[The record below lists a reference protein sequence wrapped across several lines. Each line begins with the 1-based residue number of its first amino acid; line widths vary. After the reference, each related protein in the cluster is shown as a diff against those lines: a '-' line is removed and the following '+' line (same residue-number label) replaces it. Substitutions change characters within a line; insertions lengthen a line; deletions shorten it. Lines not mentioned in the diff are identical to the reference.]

1 MVIAKL
7 LTHRNTTRRP
17 SYCTLCIARHN
28 TASSSNPKKYPKLFI
43 CKQVQ
48 KRHATVVFLKA
59 QYPHCG
65 RLSSHTNVRVVFVR
79 WRGRVSDVHYY
90 NKCVVWLRSAVVKSY
105 NTQSLVLT
113 RLPTPDEF
121 CVRTDAKE
129 TVTNN
134 ALWRK
139 CNKTPVYSIS
149 VRVTCLY
156 DQSF

>member
-1 MVIAKL
+1 MYELYLYDEVVGF
-7 LTHRNTTRRP
+7 RM
-17 SYCTLCIARHN
+17 YVQ
-28 TASSSNPKKYPKLFI
+28 
-43 CKQVQ
+43 QV
-48 KRHATVVFLKA
+48 
-59 QYPHCG
+59 CG
-65 RLSSHTNVRVVFVR
+65 MT
-79 WRGRVSDVHYY
+79 
-90 NKCVVWLRSAVVKSY
+90 KSAVVKNY

-149 VRVTCLY
+149 VRVTRLY